1 MKKLDYRS
9 KILNIRELNHKV
21 WRVNALAKAYDA
33 VRAEILGKSFACL
46 QPINFKQFM
55 VINNLQFIFE
65 GQIFKLVFLSVKRK
79 VRPDDIRY

>member
-1 MKKLDYRS
+1 MKNLNYKG

-21 WRVNALAKAYDA
+21 KLVNDLEKAYDQ
-33 VRAEILGKSFACL
+33 VRAELLGTSFACL

-55 VINNLQFIFE
+55 VINNVQFIFE